1 MSAGE
6 APGGIIMAIGSPGT
20 TRSSTKTI
28 TATPASVGGMRTS
41 RLMISPQRIV
51 VPPYLTSLSRCDQ
64 LRKNHPVGLR
74 HDLQALFMDDR
85 LHILEKRDHLA
96 LLRDVFVDGLPAG
109 DPLGFVLFAPQWA
122 DALDEILALP
132 GAMRRRAEHRK
143 AGGGG
148 GIADRVAPIVER
160 RRRERMARAQLEML
174 RDFVDLD
181 IGFDPDLAP
190 HPDDR
195 LDHLVI
201 LRLEPARRLDRELDR
216 LFRREAALGQ
226 QAFGQFRIV
235 GNLDRGIEGGVARRF
250 QGRDRNAVALQ
261 QPVDDRL
268 LVDRVKTT
276 GPAPDR

>member
-51 VPPYLTSLSRCDQ
+51 VPPCLACLAPLSLRDQ
-64 LRKNHPVGLR
+64 LRKNHAVGLR
-74 HDLQALFMDDR
+74 HDLQSLFVDDR
-85 LHILEKRDHLA
+85 LHILEQRDYLA
-96 LLRDVFVDGLPAG
+96 FFRDVFVDGLPAG
-109 DPLGFVLFAPQWA
+109 DPLGLVLFTPQRA
-122 DALDEILALP
+122 DALHQILALP

-143 AGGGG
+143 AGGSR

-160 RRRERMARAQLEML
+160 GRGQRVARAQLEML
-174 RDFVDLD
+174 RDLVDLD
-181 IGFDPDLAP
+181 GGLDPDLAP

-201 LRLEPARRLDRELDR
+201 LRLEAARSLDGELDR
-216 LFRREAALGQ
+216 LLRREAALGQ
-226 QAFGQFRIV
+226 QAFGEVGIV
-235 GNLDRGIEGGVARRF
+235 SYLDRGIEGGIARRF
-250 QGRDRNAVALQ
+250 QRRA
-261 QPVDDRL
+261 
-268 LVDRVKTT
+268 
-276 GPAPDR
+276 

>member
-1 MSAGE
+1 MSAGV

-20 TRSSTKTI
+20 MRSSTKTI
-28 TATPASVGGMRTS
+28 TATPTSVGGMRTS

-51 VPPYLTSLSRCDQ
+51 VPPYLTSLSLCDQ

-74 HDLQALFMDDR
+74 HDLQALFVNDR
-85 LHILEKRDHLA
+85 LHILEQRDHLA
-96 LLRDVFVDGLPAG
+96 LLRDIFVDRLPAG
-109 DPLGFVLFAPQWA
+109 DPLGFVLFAPQRA

-160 RRRERMARAQLEML
+160 RRRQRVARAQLEML
-174 RDFVDLD
+174 CDFVDVD

-216 LFRREAALGQ
+216 LLRREAALGK
-226 QAFGQFRIV
+226 QAFCQFGIV
-235 GNLDRGIEGGVARRF
+235 RHLYR
-250 QGRDRNAVALQ
+250 
-261 QPVDDRL
+261 
-268 LVDRVKTT
+268 
-276 GPAPDR
+276 

>member
-6 APGGIIMAIGSPGT
+6 TPGGVIMAMGAPGT
-20 TRSSTKTI
+20 TRSNTKTI
-28 TATPASVGGMRTS
+28 TATPTSVGGMRTS
-41 RLMISPQRIV
+41 RLMISSPRLV
-51 VPPYLTSLSRCDQ
+51 LSPFLASLSLCDQ
-64 LRKNHPVGLR
+64 LRKNHTIGLR
-74 HDLQALFMDDR
+74 HDLQALFVDDR

-109 DPLGFVLFAPQWA
+109 DPLGFVLFAPQRA

-160 RRRERMARAQLEML
+160 RRRQRMARAQFEML

-201 LRLEPARRLDRELDR
+201 LRLEAARGLDRELDR
-216 LFRREAALGQ
+216 LFRRKTPLWKQ
-226 QAFGQFRIV
+226 SFRQFRIV
-235 GNLDRGIEGGVARRF
+235 GHLDRRIEGGVARRF
-250 QGRDRNAVALQ
+250 QRRDRNAVALQ
-261 QPVDDRL
+261 QPVDDRF
-268 LVDRVKTT
+268 
-276 GPAPDR
+276 

>member
-6 APGGIIMAIGSPGT
+6 APGGIIMAMGSPGT
-20 TRSSTKTI
+20 TRSNTKTI
-28 TATPASVGGMRTS
+28 TATPTSVGGMRTS
-41 RLMISPQRIV
+41 RLMISPHRIV
-51 VPPYLTSLSRCDQ
+51 LSPYLASLSLCDQ
-64 LRKNHPVGLR
+64 LRKNHTIGLR
-74 HDLQALFMDDR
+74 HDLQALFVDDR
-85 LHILEKRDHLA
+85 LHILEQRDHLA

-109 DPLGFVLFAPQWA
+109 DPLGFVLFAPQRA
-122 DALDEILALP
+122 DAIDEILALP

-160 RRRERMARAQLEML
+160 RRRQRVACAELEWL
-174 RDFVDLD
+174 RYFVDLD

-216 LFRREAALGQ
+216 LLRREAALCKKGFFP
-226 QAFGQFRIV
+226 FGVLRHPV
-235 GNLDRGIEGGVARRF
+235 PGVA
-250 QGRDRNAVALQ
+250 
-261 QPVDDRL
+261 
-268 LVDRVKTT
+268 
-276 GPAPDR
+276 